1 MDRETKEGITQVLD
15 VLKHSDKDI
24 IDKIS
29 KKFIDFLTE
38 NKLEDYKVNI
48 DYSNENW
55 AQQLNEEAKVILA
68 LIYRDFI
75 VSKEERQELLKKE
88 QEISGQYQN
97 EISEKY
103 NVDNLFKKQGKNVT
117 NSDETVALAEIKE
130 KRWYQNV
137 IEKILSFFGK
147 KNKK

>member
-1 MDRETKEGITQVLD
+1 MDKETKEGISQVLD

-29 KKFIDFLTE
+29 KKFIDFLTG
-38 NKLEDYKVNI
+38 NQLEGYTVNI
-48 DYSNENW
+48 DYSDENW
-55 AQQLNEEAKVILA
+55 TQQLNEDAKVILA

-88 QEISGQYQN
+88 QEINGQYQK
-97 EISEKY
+97 ELSEKY
-103 NVDNLFKKQGKNVT
+103 NVDNLFAKQEKKVIDT
-117 NSDETVALAEIKE
+117 DETVALAEIK
-130 KRWYQNV
+130 KKKWYQNI

-147 KNKK
+147 KNNK